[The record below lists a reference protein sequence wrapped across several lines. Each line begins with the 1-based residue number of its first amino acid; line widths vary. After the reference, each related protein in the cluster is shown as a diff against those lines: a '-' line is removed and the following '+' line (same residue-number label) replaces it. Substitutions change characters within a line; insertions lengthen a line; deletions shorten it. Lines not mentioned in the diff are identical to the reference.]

1 MTASV
6 SPEVIEKWVPL
17 NRAGQIKAGD
27 WFHCMMAGRFICAKA
42 KQVLNPGTANEEI
55 VYNRKKNHYFITRMV
70 LDGTS
75 NHKDVMVAEGW
86 RN

>member
-1 MTASV
+1 MKTV
-6 SPEVIEKWVPL
+6 SPEAIEIWKPL
-17 NRAGQIKAGD
+17 SRAGQIQAGD
-27 WFHCMMAGRFICAKA
+27 CLQIMMAGRLICTQAKLVINA
-42 KQVLNPGTANEEI
+42 GTDREEI
-55 VYNRKKNHYFITRMV
+55 VYNRKKNHYFITSMV